1 MVLQCLES
9 CKSSSLKGS
18 QQASNN
24 GFGCWL
30 FALTKPSEEE
40 EDLEPCL
47 KIVAEPQNLL
57 LLLLFERVQ
66 GSGSGDA
73 LHNDE
78 TQNPWLLNLLHSS
91 LSCSS
96 QNFEA
101 FYDTANHDGQE
112 PKVRFLRKQ

>member
-1 MVLQCLES
+1 L
-9 CKSSSLKGS
+9 
-18 QQASNN
+18 A
-24 GFGCWL
+24 

-57 LLLLFERVQ
+57 LLLLFEW

-78 TQNPWLLNLLHSS
+78 TQNAWLLNLLHSS

-101 FYDTANHDGQE
+101 FFDTANHDGQK
-112 PKVRFLRKQ
+112 PNVRFLCK